1 MAGPRITTNLPFQ
14 DDYMVWQDNHQEFD
28 GLFADPGMG
37 KTRMALK
44 ASERSF
50 VRGRIDAMIV
60 ISPNSVKTNWC
71 AWDHMQEDG
80 EIDEVQKHLGTDGVI
95 RGVWLSNPTG
105 ANKKAWEQFERDIE
119 KRKDRLIILSVN
131 YESLLT
137 EQFFAFLQAFCKKYR
152 TRIVPDESTRI
163 GKPGSQRTKRATKL
177 GKLAV
182 ERSILT
188 GTPILKSPMKIF
200 SQARFLSDRALG
212 YTSFF
217 PFRNRYCVMGG
228 FQGKQITDYKNLEE
242 LGRKIEGFSFRLRA
256 EDHLKNMPPRDWKK
270 HYVDMTP
277 EQARAYKTMRQEFFA
292 NVDDTEITANIVLA
306 QMTRLQQIL
315 GGYISKDG
323 VSHEIVPPA
332 KNPKMRETLSIV
344 EDYRSIVWFRF
355 KEELAGMAQLLR
367 EEGIQFFEFHGSMTD
382 TEKLAVRKAFFRG
395 ERQVVLGTT
404 STGGIGIDEFKVAN
418 TVVFF
423 SNDFDTERREQAE
436 KRTWRIGSDKDTLIR
451 YRDVL
456 VPNSVDTKIIKVLRG
471 DAQLSAQVLRENYR
485 EWL

>member
-1 MAGPRITTNLPFQ
+1 ME
-14 DDYMVWQDNHQEFD
+14 WQEAHQEFD

-44 ASERSF
+44 VSERAF
-50 VRGRIDAMIV
+50 GRGKIEAMIV
-60 ISPNSVKTNWC
+60 VSPNSVKTNWC

-80 EIDEVQKHLGTDGVI
+80 EIDEVQKHLGTDHTI
-95 RGVWLSNPTG
+95 RGVWLSSPTG
-105 ANKKAWEQFERDIE
+105 AAKKAWEQFERAIVRTD
-119 KRKDRLIILSVN
+119 KLIILSVN

-137 EQFFAFLQAFCKKYR
+137 EQFFAFLMEFTKKYR
-152 TRIVPDESTRI
+152 TRMVPDESTRI

-182 ERSILT
+182 QRSILT

-200 SQARFLSDRALG
+200 SQARFLSDKALG

-228 FQGKQITDYKNLEE
+228 FQQKQIMDFKNMEE
-242 LGRKIEGFSFRLRA
+242 LSDKIGRFSFRLKA
-256 EDHLKNMPPRDWKK
+256 EDHLKHMPPRDWKK

-292 NVDDTEITANIVLA
+292 QVEGVEITANIVLA

-315 GGYISKDG
+315 GGYLTTPEGD
-323 VSHEIVPPA
+323 EIEIIPPA
-332 KNPKMRETLSIV
+332 RNPKMKETLEII

-355 KEELAGMAQLLR
+355 KPELAGMARLLK
-367 EEGIQFFEFHGSMTD
+367 EEGVPFFEFHGGMSD
-382 TEKLAVRKAFFRG
+382 GEKLAVRKAFFRG
-395 ERQVVLGTT
+395 ERQVILGTT
-404 STGGIGIDEFKVAN
+404 ATGGIGIDEFKVAN

-436 KRTWRIGSDKDTLIR
+436 KRTWRIGSDENTLIR

-456 VPNSVDTKIIKVLRG
+456 VPNSVDTKIVKVLRG
-471 DAQLSAQVLRENYR
+471 DAQLSAKVLRENYR